1 MDVKV
6 HVDDPSVGFS
16 IVDYSRGLLGSVVR
30 FGEAAVGGR
39 LAFDRG
45 SQYAGWGV
53 NNIGQIG
60 GQQIRST

>member
-30 FGEAAVGGR
+30 FGEAAVRGR
-39 LAFDRG
+39 LAFP
-45 SQYAGWGV
+45 
-53 NNIGQIG
+53 
-60 GQQIRST
+60 RSTPCELRSDGMPL